1 MVEKAYQ
8 KDGFSQQD
16 VKENEYF
23 KKRGERSNSY
33 SMPKEIDKQKL
44 LSLMEIYKKHLEK
57 ELGAKLEE
65 PSTKSTTKE
74 YKEFKAEFL
83 PKQLTLYEK
92 LCNLSERLLK
102 IKPDAKKAEILQEAI
117 DITHLEI
124 SPAGAL
130 SFSFLIPLIGAVI
143 GSLLAFLIFQSA
155 FFVFLFVIG
164 ALSMIKPLAKVPEF
178 IANNWRLKASNQ
190 MVLCIFYV
198 VTYMRHT
205 SNLEKAIEFAS
216 QHLAP
221 PLSLDL
227 KKVLWDVETEKYS
240 SAKESL
246 DIYLD
251 TWKKWNLEFIES
263 FHLIES
269 SLYEGDE
276 ARRLNALDKALDVIL
291 DETYEKMLH
300 YAHNLQN
307 PITMLHMLGIILP
320 ILGLVILPLVVSF
333 MENVRWYHL
342 AVIYNVILTV
352 VVYYLGK
359 NILSRRP
366 TGYGDTDIAEENP
379 ELKKYRNI
387 LIKIGNQEV
396 QITPLIVSV
405 IVGVALFLIGLSPLL
420 LHAIGVPDFGVG
432 GEDLTTSCKQ
442 KYCFMEYRTSPKSGQ
457 EIGPYGLG
465 AAIASLFIPLS
476 FGVAIGLYYRLKSKN
491 IIKIREKAKQ
501 LELEFANALFQLGN
515 RLGDNLPVEI
525 AVGKVAST
533 MEGTVSGSF
542 FQLVSLN
549 IRRLGMSIEKAIFD
563 PLHGALVSFPSN
575 LIESS
580 MKVLTQAIKKG
591 PLIAAQALT
600 NVARYIKEIHKVNER
615 LRDLMADIIASMHS
629 QIKFLTPAIA
639 GVVIGITSMITAI
652 LGKLTVQ
659 LGQISGSVGTESAGV
674 PAGLLI
680 FGDGIPTYY
689 FQLIVGIY
697 VVQITFILTVIA
709 NGIENGSDKL
719 NERFQLG
726 NNLIRSTILYVFISG
741 AVMLLFNIIAGRILT
756 ETLSA

>member
-1 MVEKAYQ
+1 
-8 KDGFSQQD
+8 
-16 VKENEYF
+16 
-23 KKRGERSNSY
+23 
-33 SMPKEIDKQKL
+33 MPSEIDKQKL

-57 ELGAKLEE
+57 ELGAKLEGH
-65 PSTKSTTKE
+65 PSKPTTKE
-74 YKEFKAEFL
+74 YQEFKAEFL
-83 PKQLTLYEK
+83 PKHMGLYEK
-92 LCNLSERLLK
+92 VCNLSERLMK
-102 IKPDAKKAEILQEAI
+102 IKPDPKKAGILQEAI
-117 DITHLEI
+117 DITHLNI
-124 SPAGAL
+124 TPSGAI
-130 SFSFLIPLIGAVI
+130 SFSFLVPLSAALF
-143 GSLLAFLIFQSA
+143 GSLLAFLIFKSA
-155 FFVFLFVIG
+155 FLVLLFLVGMAI
-164 ALSMIKPLAKVPEF
+164 AIKPIGKVPEF

-205 SNLEKAIEFAS
+205 SNLENAIEFAS

-240 SAKESL
+240 SVKESL
-246 DIYLD
+246 DVYLE

-276 ARRLNALDKALDVIL
+276 SRRLNALDKSLDVIL
-291 DETYEKMLH
+291 DETYERMLH

-342 AVIYNVILTV
+342 AVIYNVMLTF

-387 LIKIGNQEV
+387 LVKVGNKELQV
-396 QITPLIVSV
+396 TPLIVSV
-405 IVGVALFLIGLSPLL
+405 LIGAAFFLIGLSPLI
-420 LHAIGVPDFGVG
+420 LHSIGIPDFGFG
-432 GEDLTTSCKQ
+432 GEDLTTPCQ
-442 KYCFMEYRTSPKSGQ
+442 QRYCFLEYRVSTTSAK

-465 AAIASLFIPLS
+465 AAVASLFIPLS
-476 FGVAIGLYYRLKSKN
+476 FGIAIGLYYRLKSKN
-491 IIKIREKAKQ
+491 VIKIREKAKQ
-501 LELEFANALFQLGN
+501 LELEFASALFQLGN

-525 AVGKVAST
+525 AVGKVANI

-542 FQLVSLN
+542 FQLVSMN
-549 IRRLGMSIEKAIFD
+549 IRRLGMSIERAIFD

-615 LRDLMADIIASMHS
+615 LKDLMADVISSMKS

-639 GVVIGITSMITAI
+639 GIVIGITSMITSI
-652 LGKLTVQ
+652 LGKLSTQ
-659 LGQISGSVGTESAGV
+659 LQQVTSSVSGADTAAPTGIL
-674 PAGLLI
+674 GL

-689 FQLIVGIY
+689 FQLIVGVY

-709 NGIENGSDKL
+709 NGVENGSDKL
-719 NERFQLG
+719 SEKYLLG

-741 AVMLLFNIIAGRILT
+741 TVMLLFNIIAGRILT
-756 ETLSA
+756 ATLT

>member
-1 MVEKAYQ
+1 
-8 KDGFSQQD
+8 
-16 VKENEYF
+16 
-23 KKRGERSNSY
+23 
-33 SMPKEIDKQKL
+33 MPTEIDKEKL

-57 ELGAKLEE
+57 ELG
-65 PSTKSTTKE
+65 TKIEDVPYKPTTIE

-83 PKQLTLYEK
+83 PKHMSLYER
-92 LCNLSERLLK
+92 LCNLSEKLLK
-102 IKPDAKKAEILQEAI
+102 IKPDAKRAVEMQEAI
-117 DITHLEI
+117 NIIHLEI
-124 SPAGAL
+124 TPAGAL
-130 SFSFLIPLIGAVI
+130 SFSFAMPLIAALFGALFAFAIFQSMFFVALFIIGAV
-143 GSLLAFLIFQSA
+143 LM
-155 FFVFLFVIG
+155 VR
-164 ALSMIKPLAKVPEF
+164 PLGRTPEF

-190 MVLCIFYV
+190 MVLCIFYT

-227 KKVLWDVETEKYS
+227 KKILWDLETEKYPS
-240 SAKESL
+240 VKESL
-246 DIYLD
+246 DVYLE
-251 TWKKWNLEFIES
+251 TWKKWNIEFIES

-276 ARRLNALDKALDVIL
+276 TRRLNALDKSLDVIL

-333 MENVRWYHL
+333 MENIRWYHL

-366 TGYGDTDIAEENP
+366 TGYGDTDVSEENP
-379 ELKKYRNI
+379 ELKKYKNL
-387 LIKIGNQEV
+387 LIKFGNKEL
-396 QITPLIVSV
+396 QITPLIIS
-405 IVGVALFLIGLSPLL
+405 IFVGILFLFFGLSPLIM
-420 LHAIGVPDFGVG
+420 HALNIPDFGFG
-432 GEDLTTSCKQ
+432 GEDLTTPCKQ
-442 KYCFMEYRTSPKSGQ
+442 KYCFFEYRTNPKTGIES
-457 EIGPYGLG
+457 GPYGLG
-465 AAIASLFIPLS
+465 AALASLFIPLS
-476 FGVAIGLYYRLKSKN
+476 AGTAIGLYFRLKSKN

-501 LELEFANALFQLGN
+501 LELEFAAALFQLGN

-525 AVGKVAST
+525 AVGKVASL
-533 MEGTVSGSF
+533 MEGTISGSF

-563 PLHGALVSFPSN
+563 PMHGALVSFPSN

-615 LRDLMADIIASMHS
+615 LKDLMADIISSMHS

-639 GVVIGITSMITAI
+639 GIVIGITSMITAI
-652 LGKLTVQ
+652 LGKLSGQ
-659 LGQISGSVGTESAGV
+659 LETTIKSAG
-674 PAGLLI
+674 GLESGTPTQILDI
-680 FGDGIPTYY
+680 FGNGVPTYY
-689 FQLIVGIY
+689 FQIIVGIY
-697 VVQITFILTVIA
+697 VVQITFILTIIA

-726 NNLIRSTILYVFISG
+726 NNLIRSTLLYVFISG
-741 AVMLLFNIIAGRILT
+741 VVMLAFNILAGKILVAT
-756 ETLSA
+756 YGG

>member
-1 MVEKAYQ
+1 
-8 KDGFSQQD
+8 
-16 VKENEYF
+16 
-23 KKRGERSNSY
+23 
-33 SMPKEIDKQKL
+33 MPKEIDKQKL
-44 LSLMEIYKKHLEK
+44 LDLMQIYKAHIEK

-65 PSTKSTTKE
+65 QPSQPVTKE
-74 YKEFKAEFL
+74 YREFKAEFL
-83 PKQLTLYEK
+83 PKHMTLYEK
-92 LCNLSERLLK
+92 LCNLSEKLLK
-102 IKPDAKKAEILQEAI
+102 IKPDAKKAEALQEAI
-117 DITHLEI
+117 SITHLEI
-124 SPAGAL
+124 TPAGAV
-130 SFSFLIPLIGAVI
+130 SFSFLIPLVSALF
-143 GSLLAFLIFQSA
+143 GSLLAFLIFDSM
-155 FFVFLFVIG
+155 FFVFLFLVG
-164 ALSMIKPLAKVPEF
+164 AAISIKPLGKVPEF
-178 IANNWRLKASNQ
+178 LANNWRLKSSNQ
-190 MVLCIFYV
+190 MVLCIFYI

-205 SNLEKAIEFAS
+205 SNLENAIEFGS

-240 SAKESL
+240 SVKESL
-246 DIYLD
+246 DLYLD
-251 TWKKWNLEFIES
+251 TWKKWNIEFIES

-269 SLYEGDE
+269 SLYEGE
-276 ARRLNALDKALDVIL
+276 ESRRLNALDKALEVIL

-379 ELKKYRNI
+379 ELKKYRSI
-387 LIKIGNQEV
+387 LIKIGKQEF
-396 QITPLIVSV
+396 QMSPLVVSAF
-405 IVGVALFLIGLSPLL
+405 IGVAFFLIGLSPLIS
-420 LHAIGVPDFGVG
+420 HAIGIPDFGFG
-432 GEDLTTSCKQ
+432 EEDLTTPCGN
-442 KYCFMEYRTSPKSGQ
+442 KYCFLEYRISTATNQ

-465 AAIASLFIPLS
+465 ASVASLFIPLS
-476 FGVAIGLYYRLKSKN
+476 FGIAIGLYYRLKSKN
-491 IIKIREKAKQ
+491 VIKIRNKAKQ

-525 AVGKVAST
+525 AVGKVADV
-533 MEGTVSGSF
+533 MEGTVSGDF

-580 MKVLTQAIKKG
+580 MKVMTQAIKKG

-600 NVARYIKEIHKVNER
+600 NVSRYIKEIHKVNER
-615 LRDLMADIIASMHS
+615 LKDLMADVISSMQS

-652 LGKLTVQ
+652 LGKLSGQ
-659 LGQISGSVGTESAGV
+659 LKEVTSSVGGESGAPTGIL
-674 PAGLLI
+674 GL

-689 FQLIVGIY
+689 FQMIVGIY
-697 VVQITFILTVIA
+697 VVQITFILTIIA
-709 NGIENGSDKL
+709 NGVENGSDKL
-719 NERFQLG
+719 NERYQLG
-726 NNLIRSTILYVFISG
+726 NNLIRSTMLYVFISG
-741 AVMLLFNIIAGRILT
+741 AVMLLFNIITGKILVA
-756 ETLSA
+756 TLSA

>member
-1 MVEKAYQ
+1 
-8 KDGFSQQD
+8 
-16 VKENEYF
+16 
-23 KKRGERSNSY
+23 
-33 SMPKEIDKQKL
+33 MPKEIDKQKL
-44 LSLMEIYKKHLEK
+44 LDLMEIYKRHLEK
-57 ELGAKLEE
+57 ELGTKIEAQ
-65 PSTKSTTKE
+65 PSKPTTKE
-74 YKEFKAEFL
+74 YQEFKAEFL
-83 PKQLTLYEK
+83 PKHMSLYEK
-92 LCNLSERLLK
+92 LCNFSEKLLK
-102 IKPDAKKAEILQEAI
+102 IKPDQKKAEVIQEAI
-117 DITHLEI
+117 DITHLNI
-124 SPAGAL
+124 SPAGAI
-130 SFSFLIPLIGAVI
+130 SFSFFIPIVAAVF
-143 GSLLAFLIFQSA
+143 GSLFAFLVFQST
-155 FFVFLFVIG
+155 FFVLLFVIG
-164 ALSMIKPLAKVPEF
+164 AAVMIKPLGKAPEF

-216 QHLAP
+216 QHLVP

-240 SAKESL
+240 SVKESL
-246 DIYLD
+246 DMYLD

-263 FHLIES
+263 FHLIEG
-269 SLYEGDE
+269 SLYEGE
-276 ARRLNALDKALDVIL
+276 ESRRLNALDKSLDVIL

-333 MENVRWYHL
+333 MENVKWYHL

-387 LIKIGNQEV
+387 LIKIGNHEFQM
-396 QITPLIVSV
+396 TPMIVSV
-405 IVGVALFLIGLSPLL
+405 FVGVVFLLIGLSPLIF
-420 LHAIGVPDFGVG
+420 HAIGITDFGFG
-432 GEDLTTSCKQ
+432 SEDLTTPCGHR
-442 KYCFMEYRTSPKSGQ
+442 YCFLEYRTSATTSQ

-476 FGVAIGLYYRLKSKN
+476 FGVAIGLYYRLRSKN
-491 IIKIREKAKQ
+491 VIKIRERAKQ
-501 LELEFANALFQLGN
+501 LELEFASALFQLGN

-525 AVGKVAST
+525 AVGKVADV

-542 FQLVSLN
+542 FKLVSLN

-563 PLHGALVSFPSN
+563 PLQGALVSFPSN

-580 MKVLTQAIKKG
+580 MKVLTQAVKKG

-615 LRDLMADIIASMHS
+615 LKDLMADIISSMRS

-639 GVVIGITSMITAI
+639 GVVIGITSMITSI
-652 LGKLTVQ
+652 LGKLSGQ
-659 LGQISGSVGTESAGV
+659 LQQVTSSVGGADASAPVGV
-674 PAGLLI
+674 LGL
-680 FGDGIPTYY
+680 FGDGVPTYY

-709 NGIENGSDKL
+709 NGVENGSDKL
-719 NERFQLG
+719 NERYQLG

-756 ETLSA
+756 ATLSA

>member
-1 MVEKAYQ
+1 
-8 KDGFSQQD
+8 
-16 VKENEYF
+16 
-23 KKRGERSNSY
+23 
-33 SMPKEIDKQKL
+33 MPSEIDKRKL
-44 LSLMEIYKKHLEK
+44 LDLMEVYKKHLER

-65 PSTKSTTKE
+65 PPSKPTTKE
-74 YKEFKAEFL
+74 YQEFKAEFL

-92 LCNLSERLLK
+92 LCNLSEKALK
-102 IKPDAKKAEILQEAI
+102 IKPDAKKAADIQEAI
-117 DITHLEI
+117 GITHLNI
-124 SPAGAL
+124 TPSGAI
-130 SFSFLIPLIGAVI
+130 SFSFLIPLAAAVF
-143 GSLLAFLIFQSA
+143 GSLLSFLVFQST
-155 FFVFLFVIG
+155 FFVLLFLIG
-164 ALSMIKPLAKVPEF
+164 ALSMIKPLGKMPEF

-190 MVLCIFYV
+190 MVLCIFYT

-240 SAKESL
+240 SVKESL
-246 DIYLD
+246 DMYLE
-251 TWKKWNLEFIES
+251 TWKKWNLEFIEA
-263 FHLIES
+263 FHLIEG

-276 ARRLNALDKALDVIL
+276 SRRLSVLDKSLDVIL

-333 MENVRWYHL
+333 MENVKWYHL
-342 AVIYNVILTV
+342 AVIYNVLLTV

-387 LIKIGNQEV
+387 LIKIGGREFQLSPMV
-396 QITPLIVSV
+396 ISV
-405 IVGVALFLIGLSPLL
+405 FVGVVLFFVGLSPLI
-420 LHAIGVPDFGVG
+420 LHAIGIADFGYG
-432 GEDLTTSCKQ
+432 EEDLTTSCRQ
-442 KYCFMEYRTSPKSGQ
+442 RYCFLEYRTSAATHQ

-465 AAIASLFIPLS
+465 ASLVSLFMPLA
-476 FGVAIGLYYRLKSKN
+476 FGISIGLYYRLKSKN
-491 IIKIREKAKQ
+491 VIKIREKAKQ
-501 LELEFANALFQLGN
+501 LELEFASALFQLGN

-525 AVGKVAST
+525 AVGKVADV

-542 FQLVSLN
+542 FNLVSQN
-549 IRRLGMSIEKAIFD
+549 IRRLGMGIEKAIFD
-563 PLHGALVSFPSN
+563 PMHGALASFPSN

-615 LRDLMADIIASMHS
+615 LKDLMADIISSMRS

-639 GVVIGITSMITAI
+639 GVVIGITSMITSI
-652 LGKLTVQ
+652 LGKLSGQ
-659 LGQISGSVGTESAGV
+659 LQQVTSSVGGADAGA
-674 PAGLLI
+674 PSGILTL
-680 FGDGIPTYY
+680 FGDGIPTYF

-709 NGIENGSDKL
+709 NGVENGSDKL
-719 NERFQLG
+719 NERYQLG

-741 AVMLLFNIIAGRILT
+741 SVMLLFNIIAGRILT
-756 ETLSA
+756 ATLAA

>member
-1 MVEKAYQ
+1 
-8 KDGFSQQD
+8 
-16 VKENEYF
+16 
-23 KKRGERSNSY
+23 
-33 SMPKEIDKQKL
+33 MPSEIDKQKL
-44 LSLMEIYKKHLEK
+44 LSLMEIYKRHLEK
-57 ELGAKLEE
+57 ELGAKLESN
-65 PSTKSTTKE
+65 PLQPTTKE
-74 YKEFKAEFL
+74 YQEFKADFL
-83 PKQLTLYEK
+83 PKHMNFYEK
-92 LCNLSERLLK
+92 LCNLSEKLLK
-102 IKPDAKKAEILQEAI
+102 VKPDAKKAAVLQEAI
-117 DITHLEI
+117 DITHLNI
-124 SPAGAL
+124 TPAGAI
-130 SFSFLIPLIGAVI
+130 SFSFLIPIVAALF
-143 GSLLAFLIFQSA
+143 GSLFAYLVFQSN
-155 FFVFLFVIG
+155 FFVLLFVIG
-164 ALSMIKPLAKVPEF
+164 TACMIKPLGKAPEF
-178 IANNWRLKASNQ
+178 MANNWRLKASNQ
-190 MVLCIFYV
+190 MVLSIFYT

-227 KKVLWDVETEKYS
+227 KKILWDVETEKYS
-240 SAKESL
+240 SVKESL
-246 DIYLD
+246 DMYLE
-251 TWKKWNLEFIES
+251 TWKKWNIEFIEA

-276 ARRLNALDKALDVIL
+276 SRRLNALDKSLDVIL

-333 MENVRWYHL
+333 MEGVRWYHL

-379 ELKKYRNI
+379 QLKKYRNVI
-387 LIKIGNQEV
+387 FKIGGREIQ
-396 QITPLIVSV
+396 VSPMFFSV
-405 IVGVALFLIGLSPLL
+405 FIGVVLFMIGLSPIVF
-420 LHAIGVPDFGVG
+420 HAIGIPDFGFG
-432 GEDLTTSCKQ
+432 GEELSSACGQ
-442 KYCFMEYRTSPKSGQ
+442 RYCFLEYRTSTATQQ

-465 AAIASLFIPLS
+465 AGIASLFIPLS

-491 IIKIREKAKQ
+491 VIKIREKAKQ

-525 AVGKVAST
+525 AVGKVADV

-563 PLHGALVSFPSN
+563 PMHGALASFPSN

-600 NVARYIKEIHKVNER
+600 NVSRYIKEIHKVNER
-615 LRDLMADIIASMHS
+615 LKDLMADIIASMRS

-639 GVVIGITSMITAI
+639 GIVIGITSMITSI
-652 LGKLTVQ
+652 LGKLSGQ
-659 LGQISGSVGTESAGV
+659 LQQVTSSVGGTDATAPVGIL
-674 PAGLLI
+674 GL

-689 FQLIVGIY
+689 FQLVVGIY

-709 NGIENGSDKL
+709 NGVENGSDKL
-719 NERFQLG
+719 NERYQLG

-741 AVMLLFNIIAGRILT
+741 AVMLMFNIVAGRILT
-756 ETLSA
+756 ATLSA

>member
-1 MVEKAYQ
+1 
-8 KDGFSQQD
+8 
-16 VKENEYF
+16 
-23 KKRGERSNSY
+23 
-33 SMPKEIDKQKL
+33 MPSEIDKQKL
-44 LSLMEIYKKHLEK
+44 QSLMEIYKKEIEK
-57 ELGAKLEE
+57 QLGAKLEE
-65 PSTKSTTKE
+65 QPSKPTTKE
-74 YKEFKAEFL
+74 YQEFKAEFL
-83 PKQLTLYEK
+83 PKHMSLYEK
-92 LCNLSERLLK
+92 LCNYSEKLLK
-102 IKPDAKKAEILQEAI
+102 IKPDPKKAEALQEAI
-117 DITHLEI
+117 SITHMDIT
-124 SPAGAL
+124 PAGAV
-130 SFSFLIPLIGAVI
+130 SFSFLIPLLAAIF
-143 GSLLAFLIFQSA
+143 GSLFAYLVFQST
-155 FFVFLFVIG
+155 FFVLLFVIG
-164 ALSMIKPLAKVPEF
+164 AASMIKPLGKAPEF

-190 MVLCIFYV
+190 MVLSVFYV

-227 KKVLWDVETEKYS
+227 KKILWDVETEKYS
-240 SAKESL
+240 SVKESL
-246 DIYLD
+246 DMYLD
-251 TWKKWNLEFIES
+251 TWKKWNLEFIEA

-269 SLYEGDE
+269 SLYEGE
-276 ARRLNALDKALDVIL
+276 ESRRLNALDKSLDVIL

-333 MENVRWYHL
+333 MENVKWYHL

-352 VVYYLGK
+352 AVYYLGK

-387 LIKIGNQEV
+387 LIKIGTEEF

-405 IVGVALFLIGLSPLL
+405 FVGVVLFLIGLSPLIF
-420 LHAIGVPDFGVG
+420 HAIGIPDFGFG
-432 GEDLTTSCKQ
+432 GEDLTTSCGQ
-442 KYCFMEYRTSPKSGQ
+442 KYCFLEYRVSAASNQ

-465 AAIASLFIPLS
+465 AALASLFVPLS
-476 FGVAIGLYYRLKSKN
+476 FGIAIGLYYRLKSKN
-491 IIKIREKAKQ
+491 VIKIREKAKQ

-525 AVGKVAST
+525 AVGKVASV
-533 MEGTVSGSF
+533 MEGTVSGNF

-549 IRRLGMSIEKAIFD
+549 IRSLGMGIEKAIFD

-600 NVARYIKEIHKVNER
+600 NVSRYIKEIHKVNER
-615 LRDLMADIIASMHS
+615 LKDLMADIISSMRS

-652 LGKLTVQ
+652 LGKLSGQ
-659 LGQISGSVGTESAGV
+659 LQQVTSSVGGAEAAAPTGIL
-674 PAGLLI
+674 GL

-709 NGIENGSDKL
+709 NGVEA
-719 NERFQLG
+719 E
-726 NNLIRSTILYVFISG
+726 
-741 AVMLLFNIIAGRILT
+741 
-756 ETLSA
+756 

>member
-1 MVEKAYQ
+1 MQ
-8 KDGFSQQD
+8 
-16 VKENEYF
+16 
-23 KKRGERSNSY
+23 R
-33 SMPKEIDKQKL
+33 EIDKQKL

-57 ELGAKLEE
+57 ELG
-65 PSTKSTTKE
+65 TKMEDRPRKPTTIE

-83 PKQLTLYEK
+83 PKHMGWYEK
-92 LCNLSERLLK
+92 LCNLSEKLLK
-102 IKPDAKKAEILQEAI
+102 IKPDQKKAAVIQEAI
-117 DITHLEI
+117 DITHLSI
-124 SPAGAL
+124 TPAGAT
-130 SFSFLIPLIGAVI
+130 SFSILIPLLAAVF
-143 GSLLAFLIFQSA
+143 GSLLAFVIFQST
-155 FFVFLFVIG
+155 FFVLLFLVIS
-164 ALSMIKPLAKVPEF
+164 LFMIKPLGKAPEF
-178 IANNWRLKASNQ
+178 MANNWRLKASNQ
-190 MVLCIFYV
+190 MVLCIFYT

-205 SNLEKAIEFAS
+205 SNLERAIEFAAE
-216 QHLAP
+216 HLAP

-240 SAKESL
+240 SVKESL
-246 DIYLD
+246 DIYLE
-251 TWKKWNLEFIES
+251 TWKKWNVEFIEA

-276 ARRLNALDKALDVIL
+276 ARRLNALDKSLDVIL

-359 NILSRRP
+359 NILSKRP
-366 TGYGDTDIAEENP
+366 TGYGDTDISEENP
-379 ELKKYRNI
+379 ELKKYKNI
-387 LIKIGNQEV
+387 LIRLGNKEI
-396 QITPLIVSV
+396 QITPLIISV
-405 IVGVALFLIGLSPLL
+405 FLGVILLIIGLSPLIF
-420 LHAIGVPDFGVG
+420 HAIGVADFGIG
-432 GEDLTTSCKQ
+432 GEDPTTSCQ
-442 KYCFMEYRTSPKSGQ
+442 QRYCLLGYRISATTSQ

-465 AAIASLFIPLS
+465 ASLLSLFLPLS
-476 FGVAIGLYYRLKSKN
+476 LGIGIGLYYRLRSKN
-491 IIKIREKAKQ
+491 IIKIREKAKK
-501 LELEFANALFQLGN
+501 LELEFAAALFQLGN

-525 AVGKVAST
+525 AVGKVANV
-533 MEGTVSGSF
+533 MEGTISGSF

-549 IRRLGMSIEKAIFD
+549 IRRLGMSIDKAIFD

-615 LRDLMADIIASMHS
+615 LKDLMADIISSMQS

-652 LGKLTVQ
+652 LGKLSIQLQETV
-659 LGQISGSVGTESAGV
+659 SSVGGAEGGAPTSIL
-674 PAGLLI
+674 GL
-680 FGDGIPTYY
+680 FGDGIPTYF

-697 VVQITFILTVIA
+697 VVQITYILTIIA
-709 NGIENGSDKL
+709 NGVENGSDKL
-719 NERFQLG
+719 NERYQLG
-726 NNLIRSTILYVFISG
+726 NNLIRSTILYVIISA
-741 AVMLLFNIIAGRILT
+741 AVMLIFNIISGRIL
-756 ETLSA
+756 SATVGG